1 MVGLRYGLLSMAVL
15 ASLWVAPVKA
25 QEQRPLE
32 SIDLVDLVDFVD
44 AVDYGLTVVAGDRLA
59 QAMPSLPQSQG
70 SAIDLLPSAPAPA
83 PPAPV
88 VEESPAP
95 LPSMADIKGDR
106 PTTEDTEVAVPI
118 DPAIPE
124 RSAEQA
130 ARETRLAI
138 LMEGDRHFQAGDLTL
153 ARTYYQKAKVE
164 TNLPPP
170 RFTPPAI
177 LEISQLPPAAQIYWR
192 EVQGGSQLYSA
203 QSVPL
208 RLLVEQFPE
217 FIPAHVKL
225 AEFLFQQG
233 SWQEAH
239 AQLEQATSLYPD
251 QPELQRALVASY
263 DRQKQWLEAALT
275 ARRFA
280 ILNPDHPAAPEF
292 EHLAAERMQRFRRQ
306 VQGQLRESMIVGA
319 LTGLVGVAITGNPLL
334 SLDSIQMMALMMQG
348 EAAIGASAAR
358 QISRQVKLLDDPDVQ
373 AYVNEVGQK
382 LANVAGRNEFEYEF
396 FIINDDSLNAFA
408 LPGGK
413 IFIHSGAILK
423 ANTEAELAG
432 LLAHE
437 LAHAVLSHGFRLVTQ
452 GTATANLTRLL
463 PVGGYITGLLVTSY
477 SRDMERE
484 ADILGTRILARAG
497 YAADG
502 LLNLMHTLQK
512 EYRNQ
517 EPSLPWFS
525 THPPTAERIRY
536 IRGLMREQNYTPFA
550 FEGVER
556 HQQIQAHLRSILQ
569 PANPKTPQ
577 QQTAAEPTLTPTSSR

>member
-1 MVGLRYGLLSMAVL
+1 MIGQHHWLRYWPLSMAVL
-15 ASLWVAPVKA
+15 ASLWLEPVKA
-25 QEQRPLE
+25 QAQPAINSL
-32 SIDLVDLVDFVD
+32 DFAEV
-44 AVDYGLTVVAGDRLA
+44 GLTVATRDRP
-59 QAMPSLPQSQG
+59 PSLPPSEG
-70 SAIDLLPSAPAPA
+70 SAADLLPPE
-83 PPAPV
+83 PPPV
-88 VEESPAP
+88 LPEATVPEPPPP
-95 LPSMADIKGDR
+95 LPSVEEIKGDR
-106 PTTEDTEVAVPI
+106 PTADALEQEATSETGT
-118 DPAIPE
+118 PE
-124 RSAEQA
+124 RSTEQA
-130 ARETRLAI
+130 AREERLAL
-138 LMEGDRHFQAGDLTL
+138 LMEGDRHFQAGDLAL
-153 ARTYYQKAKVE
+153 AQTYYQKAKPD

-170 RFTPPAI
+170 RFTPPAV
-177 LEISQLPPAAQIYWR
+177 LEINQLPPAAQVYWR
-192 EVQGGSQLYSA
+192 EVQGGAQLYSA
-203 QSVPL
+203 QLVPL

-217 FIPAHVKL
+217 FIPGHIQF

-233 SWQEAH
+233 SPRQAH
-239 AQLEQATSLYPD
+239 AHLEQASSLYPD
-251 QPELQRALVASY
+251 QPELQRALVTSY
-263 DRQKQWLEAALT
+263 DRNKQWLEAALA

-280 ILNPDHPAAPEF
+280 VMNPDHPATPEF
-292 EHLAAERMQRFRRQ
+292 EQLAAERMQRFRRQ
-306 VQGQLRESMIVGA
+306 IQGQLRESMIVGA

-348 EAAIGASAAR
+348 ETAIGASAAR
-358 QISRQVKLLDDPDVQ
+358 QISRQVKLLEDPEVQ

-382 LANVAGRNEFEYEF
+382 LASVAGRSEFEYEF

-437 LAHAVLSHGFRLVTQ
+437 IAHAVLSHGFRLVTQ

-477 SRDMERE
+477 SREMERE

-502 LLNLMHTLQK
+502 LLNLMYTLQK
-512 EYRNQ
+512 EYRHQ
-517 EPSLPWFS
+517 SPALPWFS

-536 IRGLMREQNYTPFA
+536 IRGLMREQRYTPFA

-556 HQQIQAHLRSILQ
+556 HRQIQAHLRSLLE
-569 PANPKTPQ
+569 PTTPKKPRQ
-577 QQTAAEPTLTPTSSR
+577 QAATEPTLISTPER

>member
-1 MVGLRYGLLSMAVL
+1 MAWQHHWLRGGFLSITVL
-15 ASLWVAPVKA
+15 TSLWLTPVKA
-25 QEQRPLE
+25 EVQEAVE
-32 SIDLVDLVDFVD
+32 SLDADFS
-44 AVDYGLTVVAGDRLA
+44 ALPRGDRLA
-59 QAMPSLPQSQG
+59 QAAPSLPPAQG
-70 SAIDLLPSAPAPA
+70 SAIDLLPPAPESV
-83 PPAPV
+83 PTPSEPV
-88 VEESPAP
+88 SEDSPVP
-95 LPSMADIKGDR
+95 LPSVEAVDGEPAPSPTEQGELEVSEAD
-106 PTTEDTEVAVPI
+106 
-118 DPAIPE
+118 AIPE
-124 RSAEQA
+124 MSAA
-130 ARETRLAI
+130 DVAREQRLAL

-153 ARTYYQKAKVE
+153 AQTYYQKAKAE

-170 RFTPPAI
+170 RLTPPAV
-177 LEISQLPPAAQIYWR
+177 LEINQLPPAAQVYWR
-192 EVQGGSQLYSA
+192 EVQGGTQLYSA
-203 QSVPL
+203 QLVPL

-217 FIPAHVKL
+217 FIPGHIKF

-233 SWQEAH
+233 SVREAH
-239 AQLEQATSLYPD
+239 ARLEQASSLYPD
-251 QPELQRALVASY
+251 QPDLQRALVTSY
-263 DRQKQWLEAALT
+263 DRQKQWLEAALA

-280 ILNPDHPAAPEF
+280 ILNPNHPATPEF
-292 EHLAAERMQRFRRQ
+292 EQLAAERMQRFRRQ

-334 SLDSIQMMALMMQG
+334 SLDSIQMMALVMQG
-348 EAAIGASAAR
+348 ETAIGASAAR
-358 QISRQVKLLDDPDVQ
+358 QISRRLKLLEDEEVQ

-382 LANVAGRNEFEYEF
+382 LARVAGRNEFEYEF

-413 IFIHSGAILK
+413 IFIHAGAILK

-437 LAHAVLSHGFRLVTQ
+437 IAHAVLSHGFRLVTQ

-463 PVGGYITGLLVTSY
+463 PLGGYVTGLVVTSY
-477 SRDMERE
+477 SREMERE

-517 EPSLPWFS
+517 EPAMPWFS

-536 IRGLMREQNYTPFA
+536 IRGLMREQRYTPFA

-556 HQQIQAHLRSILQ
+556 HQRIQAHLRSLLE
-569 PANPKTPQ
+569 PANPKKPPQ
-577 QQTAAEPTLTPTSSR
+577 QAATESLPTPSSAR